1 MLHFHIS
8 VSKKEMSPHNGDSP
22 GFTKFIQTR
31 EESHVGQGHLRSAS
45 HLSACQ
51 AQPLPDLSLRQ
62 LPLGCYLGCWLKLL
76 CLVHL
81 SPSVLYQ
88 ASCFLPNQMRPPS
101 ALLPPSSLSSAPHS
115 ALPFIQLP
123 SPASSLSL
131 SLFLF
136 FSSAFSPRPSTDPSL
151 KY

>member
-31 EESHVGQGHLRSAS
+31 EESHAGQGHLRSAS

-62 LPLGCYLGCWLKLL
+62 LPLGCYLGRWLKLL

-101 ALLPPSSLSSAPHS
+101 ALLPPSSLSSP
-115 ALPFIQLP
+115 LC
-123 SPASSLSL
+123 SSLYTAPLARLFSFSL
-131 SLFLF
+131 SVSLLF
-136 FSSAFSPRPSTDPSL
+136 FSLLPKAIYRF
-151 KY
+151 